1 MYPRTVIVSE
11 DREVE
16 LWPMTADDAPALLAF
31 YRGLPPE
38 DLLYLREDVTKPASM
53 TRWVETIESEQ
64 GWHLLAGYEGYII
77 ADAELDHQFYG
88 WSRHVGELRIVVDPA
103 FRHSGLSMVMVQ
115 EVLEQATDEGL
126 HKVIVQMMIDQQP
139 ALHLCK
145 KLGFRHEAILTEHVQ
160 DQHGQLRDL
169 VIMAYF
175 IQDFLGRHDLGR
187 HGEEPRDAFLS
198 GPGNV

>member
-1 MYPRTVIVSE
+1 MYTRTVIVSE

-16 LWPMTADDAPALLAF
+16 LWPMTADDAQALLAF
-31 YRGLPPE
+31 YRALPPE
-38 DLLYLREDVTKPASM
+38 DLLYLREDVTKPTSM
-53 TRWVETIESEQ
+53 HRWVETIESEQ
-64 GWHLLAGYEGYII
+64 GWHLLAGYEGHII

-103 FRHSGLSMVMVQ
+103 FRGSGLSMLMVQ
-115 EVLEQATDEGL
+115 EVLAQATDEGL

-145 KLGFRHEAILTEHVQ
+145 KLGFRHEAVLTEHVQ
-160 DQHGQLRDL
+160 DQHGHLRDL

-175 IQDFLGRHDLGR
+175 IQDFLGHYDLR
-187 HGEEPRDAFLS
+187 NREEGPGDAFLAD
-198 GPGNV
+198 PG